1 MNSQKNDSIIVL
13 IAGGA
18 GFIGSNLCR
27 RLLKEGNKV
36 ICLDNLFTGKMEN
49 IEDITQQQKPTEA
62 PQKKERSQAQKA
74 ALAQARQKAFAVRQ
88 EKHNYMKIT

>member
-1 MNSQKNDSIIVL
+1 
-13 IAGGA
+13 
-18 GFIGSNLCR
+18 
-27 RLLKEGNKV
+27 
-36 ICLDNLFTGKMEN
+36 MEN
-49 IEDITQQQKPTEA
+49 IEASTEDQSVPDKVPKPTEA